1 MGGEG
6 KVETPSDFSEF
17 QLDVLPC
24 PDQSVLTEVTFF
36 LDWKRVDKNYMLYLA
51 PFWYVLA
58 LSVVLTLCKYHAV
71 FAQFLYDFMK
81 LGFTEE
87 MFQLE

>member
-1 MGGEG
+1 
-6 KVETPSDFSEF
+6 
-17 QLDVLPC
+17 
-24 PDQSVLTEVTFF
+24 
-36 LDWKRVDKNYMLYLA
+36 MLYLA
-51 PFWYVLA
+51 PFWHVLA